1 MEFALFIR
9 IPILAATKIIFN
21 GDENNRDLKNFY
33 DNMPLIFFWVNN

>member
-9 IPILAATKIIFN
+9 IPILAATKIILTAMK
-21 GDENNRDLKNFY
+21 NNRDLKNFY